1 MTKPIAW
8 AALSREQGTISRMPS
23 TRREFLQ
30 QSIVAPMGAAGV
42 AAQPAPATSAARAAS
57 TVRKPKRLRPGQT
70 VGIVDPASATWDP
83 VDVDIVVESLAA
95 LGLKAKLGAHL
106 MDRRGY
112 LAGRDEDRAAD
123 VMAMFTDPDVAA
135 VHALRGGWGCAR
147 VLPHLD
153 FDAIA
158 RNPKILLG
166 YSDITAL
173 LLPVFAKGGFV
184 TFHGMNG
191 ASEWNRFNVDWF
203 RRVLMQGE
211 AVTMTNPMQAGNQL
225 VPTENRDPDDH
236 ARPRARPDHRRQPH
250 GADDNHRLRAAAR
263 LRGRDPVRGGR
274 AGGALPHRSDVHA
287 DEAGRHPRPGEGGD
301 LRALYQVLAGRRQ
314 LGSLTI
320 GDVLDDY
327 LTPLKVPAWEGAQIG
342 HIDRQFI
349 MPIGV
354 PAEVDA
360 REGDGPPARTGG
372 PVGVDLSLDARCVA
386 STVRRHAS
394 GVRRPSRE
402 SLGPARRAHRVERL
416 GDDAV
421 VTGGQRFLFAPS
433 WDDGGE
439 ERDGHRRSTAGSAM
453 N

>member
-1 MTKPIAW
+1 
-8 AALSREQGTISRMPS
+8 MPS

-30 QSIVAPMGAAGV
+30 HSLVAPIGAAGV
-42 AAQPAPATSAARAAS
+42 ASQPAPATLAALAPS
-57 TVRKPKRLRPGQT
+57 PIRKPNRLRPGQI
-70 VGIVDPASATWDP
+70 VGVVDPASATWDP

-123 VMAMFTDPDVAA
+123 VMAMFTDPEVAA

-153 FDAIA
+153 FDVIA

-173 LLPVFAKGGFV
+173 LLPVFARGGFV

-211 AVTMTNPMQAGNQL
+211 AVTMTNPMAAGDQL
-225 VPTENRDPDDH
+225 VPVENRIRTITPG
-236 ARPRARPDHRRQPH
+236 RARGRIIGGNLTVLTTIIGSGLLPDFEDAILFVEDVQEAPYRIDRMFMQMKLA
-250 GADDNHRLRAAAR
+250 GILGQVKGVIF
-263 LRGRDPVRGGR
+263 GRCTKC
-274 AGGALPHRSDVHA
+274 S
-287 DEAGRHPRPGEGGD
+287 PGEGS
-301 LRALYQVLAGRRQ
+301 Y
-314 LGSLTI
+314 GSLTI
-320 GDVLDDY
+320 GDILDDY
-327 LTPLKVPAWEGAQIG
+327 LKPLDVPAWEGAQIG

-354 PAEVDA
+354 QAEVDA
-360 REGDGPPARTGG
+360 DLGSIRLLEPA
-372 PVGVDLSLDARCVA
+372 VS
-386 STVRRHAS
+386 
-394 GVRRPSRE
+394 
-402 SLGPARRAHRVERL
+402 
-416 GDDAV
+416 
-421 VTGGQRFLFAPS
+421 
-433 WDDGGE
+433 
-439 ERDGHRRSTAGSAM
+439 
-453 N
+453 

>member
-1 MTKPIAW
+1 
-8 AALSREQGTISRMPS
+8 
-23 TRREFLQ
+23 
-30 QSIVAPMGAAGV
+30 MGAAGV
-42 AAQPAPATSAARAAS
+42 AAQPAPATSVARAAG

-70 VGIVDPASATWDP
+70 VGVVDPASATWDP

-158 RNPKILLG
+158 SNPKILLG

-173 LLPVFAKGGFV
+173 LLPVFATGSFV

-211 AVTMTNPMQAGNQL
+211 AVTMTNPMQAGDQL
-225 VPTENRDPDDH
+225 VPTENRIRTI
-236 ARPRARPDHRRQPH
+236 RPGRARGRIIGGNLTVLTTIVGSGLLPDFED
-250 GADDNHRLRAAAR
+250 AILF
-263 LRGRDPVRGGR
+263 VE
-274 AGGALPHRSDVHA
+274 DVQ
-287 DEAGRHPRPGEGGD
+287 EAPYRIDRMFM
-301 LRALYQVLAGRRQ
+301 QMKLAGILDQVKAVIFGRCTKCSPGDGSF
-314 LGSLTI
+314 GSLTI
-320 GDVLDDY
+320 SDILDDY
-327 LTPLKVPAWEGAQIG
+327 LKPLNVPAWEGAQIG

-354 PAEVDA
+354 QAEVDA
-360 REGDGPPARTGG
+360 DRG
-372 PVGVDLSLDARCVA
+372 SI
-386 STVRRHAS
+386 
-394 GVRRPSRE
+394 
-402 SLGPARRAHRVERL
+402 RL
-416 GDDAV
+416 LEPAV
-421 VTGGQRFLFAPS
+421 V
-433 WDDGGE
+433 
-439 ERDGHRRSTAGSAM
+439 
-453 N
+453 